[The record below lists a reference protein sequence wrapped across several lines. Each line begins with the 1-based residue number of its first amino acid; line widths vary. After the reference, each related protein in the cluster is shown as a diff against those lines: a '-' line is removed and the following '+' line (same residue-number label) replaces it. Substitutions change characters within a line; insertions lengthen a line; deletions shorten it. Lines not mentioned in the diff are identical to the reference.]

1 MDRVNKTIKKNR
13 QNDEEDDDDYAYFRW
28 KVGTFYPVLV

>member
-1 MDRVNKTIKKNR
+1 MDRVNKTMKKNR
-13 QNDEEDDDDYAYFRW
+13 QNDEDDDDYAHFRW